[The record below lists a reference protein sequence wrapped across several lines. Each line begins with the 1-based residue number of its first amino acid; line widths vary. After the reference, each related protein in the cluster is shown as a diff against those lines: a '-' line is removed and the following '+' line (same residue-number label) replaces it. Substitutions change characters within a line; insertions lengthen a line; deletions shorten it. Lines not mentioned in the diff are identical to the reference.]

1 MLKYRVITSAGI
13 LSLVAALYIWG
24 PTPLVAA
31 VVLGLTLLAVLEMV
45 QMMTTAGYPAL
56 KWTSLGL
63 VFLWMLGAYFSS
75 TPESIA
81 VSSLPAIMP
90 ILSVWAITLG
100 CLFRKDQSQSL
111 PKLMGSFLSIAYVA
125 GLMQFMFLLLKMGQ
139 GGKDGRSLLLY
150 AILVIKFTD
159 MGAYFVGSSVGKHKM
174 IPTISPA
181 KTWEGM
187 IGGVVIAI
195 GVSSLL
201 LFLYNYQMS
210 GIAFSWVDGLVL
222 GFGLALL
229 GVVGDLVESMLKRAA
244 GVKDSGS
251 WLKGMGGILDVLDS
265 LIFALPLLY
274 IYIYWGL
281 NGL

>member
-1 MLKYRVITSAGI
+1 MLKYRLLTGGSF

-31 VVLGLTLLAVLEMV
+31 VLLGITLLAVLEMV

-56 KWTSLGL
+56 KWTSGGL
-63 VFLWMLGAYFSS
+63 VLLWMVGAYFSTTS
-75 TPESIA
+75 ETAA
-81 VSSLPAIMP
+81 VKSLPTVMP
-90 ILSVWAITLG
+90 ILSVWAVTIG
-100 CLFRKDQSQSL
+100 CLFRKNQSQSL
-111 PKLMGSFLSIAYVA
+111 AKLMGSFLTIAYVA
-125 GLMQFMFLLLKMGQ
+125 GLMQFMFLLLIAGR
-139 GGKDGRSLLLY
+139 GEEDGRSLLLY

-159 MGAYFVGSSVGKHKM
+159 IGAYFIGSSIGKHKM

-181 KTWEGM
+181 KTWEGV
-187 IGGVVIAI
+187 IGGVVIAT

-201 LFLYNYQMS
+201 LFLYNYQLS
-210 GIAFSWVDGLVL
+210 GISFSWVDGLVL
-222 GFGLALL
+222 GFGLAVV

-274 IYIYWGL
+274 IYIYWGM